1 MVSRVVIVFFSF
13 LFIWDKTLI
22 FKWWLQN
29 GETCLHAAAT
39 SGNPKLVKLLLEHGA
54 DPALCN
60 DGGQTALDLLMMFVN
75 YGNITLTPNLLKVCL
90 PKVEVTFYLRLRNEF
105 QTFLAKNQASD
116 WLTQQVNQLETWFW
130 REMIRIDFSI
140 SNQRWL

>member
-1 MVSRVVIVFFSF
+1 M
-13 LFIWDKTLI
+13 I

-90 PKVEVTFYLRLRNEF
+90 PSWSHLLSEIKKWIPDISCQKPGLW
-105 QTFLAKNQASD
+105 LADPAGQPIRD
-116 WLTQQVNQLETWFW
+116 
-130 REMIRIDFSI
+130 MILAGND
-140 SNQRWL
+140 

>member
-1 MVSRVVIVFFSF
+1 M
-13 LFIWDKTLI
+13 I

-105 QTFLAKNQASD
+105 QTFLAKNQANPAGQPIRD
-116 WLTQQVNQLETWFW
+116 MIFGGKWLGLIFLSQIKGDYN
-130 REMIRIDFSI
+130 FST
-140 SNQRWL
+140 

>member
-1 MVSRVVIVFFSF
+1 M
-13 LFIWDKTLI
+13 I

-105 QTFLAKNQASD
+105 QIFLAKNQASD
-116 WLTQQVNQLETWFW
+116 WLTQQVNQLEAWFLAGNYPNSFLNL
-130 REMIRIDFSI
+130 RYKVSTIFVD
-140 SNQRWL
+140 SNRMKCHKKST